1 MKLSHKK
8 ELGAWI
14 PMRDDVSVLKMN
26 GELDHGRLH
35 EWLDEMSDSTIPL
48 ENEDELHIG
57 TKEPEARSLVT
68 KLMRVYRKL
77 TSNTGDCP
85 PATALPVQHHIDT
98 GTEAPIMLK
107 RRHQAQT
114 EDKIVED
121 NVGKMLN
128 AGVIEEGNG
137 AGGFPV
143 VLVRKK
149 DAEVRFCVDYRALNN
164 ITKKDEYPLP
174 RIDETLEALGE
185 DRDKTALTTKQGLYR
200 FVWMTFGLPNALST
214 FQRMLNGVLRG
225 LTWLICLVYLDD
237 IVVFT
242 HGGIEQHVLE
252 VACVLERLSA
262 AGLTLKLKKCMFAA
276 DSMEYLGHELSNE
289 GVRPLERLVSA
300 DLEGA
305 FEQIK
310 IVLTRKPILVYPD
323 FRLPFRVVT
332 DASTVGLMQG
342 KDDGWKPVAYGSKVN
357 SETEGKYGITE
368 LECLAVV

>member
-1 MKLSHKK
+1 
-8 ELGAWI
+8 
-14 PMRDDVSVLKMN
+14 
-26 GELDHGRLH
+26 
-35 EWLDEMSDSTIPL
+35 
-48 ENEDELHIG
+48 
-57 TKEPEARSLVT
+57 
-68 KLMRVYRKL
+68 
-77 TSNTGDCP
+77 
-85 PATALPVQHHIDT
+85 
-98 GTEAPIMLK
+98 
-107 RRHQAQT
+107 
-114 EDKIVED
+114 
-121 NVGKMLN
+121 
-128 AGVIEEGNG
+128 
-137 AGGFPV
+137 
-143 VLVRKK
+143 
-149 DAEVRFCVDYRALNN
+149 
-164 ITKKDEYPLP
+164 
-174 RIDETLEALGE
+174 
-185 DRDKTALTTKQGLYR
+185 
-200 FVWMTFGLPNALST
+200 
-214 FQRMLNGVLRG
+214 MLNGVLRG

-300 DLEGA
+300 EGA

>member
-1 MKLSHKK
+1 
-8 ELGAWI
+8 
-14 PMRDDVSVLKMN
+14 
-26 GELDHGRLH
+26 
-35 EWLDEMSDSTIPL
+35 
-48 ENEDELHIG
+48 
-57 TKEPEARSLVT
+57 
-68 KLMRVYRKL
+68 
-77 TSNTGDCP
+77 
-85 PATALPVQHHIDT
+85 
-98 GTEAPIMLK
+98 
-107 RRHQAQT
+107 
-114 EDKIVED
+114 
-121 NVGKMLN
+121 
-128 AGVIEEGNG
+128 
-137 AGGFPV
+137 
-143 VLVRKK
+143 
-149 DAEVRFCVDYRALNN
+149 
-164 ITKKDEYPLP
+164 
-174 RIDETLEALGE
+174 
-185 DRDKTALTTKQGLYR
+185 
-200 FVWMTFGLPNALST
+200 
-214 FQRMLNGVLRG
+214 MLNGVLRG

-252 VACVLERLSA
+252 LACVLERLSA